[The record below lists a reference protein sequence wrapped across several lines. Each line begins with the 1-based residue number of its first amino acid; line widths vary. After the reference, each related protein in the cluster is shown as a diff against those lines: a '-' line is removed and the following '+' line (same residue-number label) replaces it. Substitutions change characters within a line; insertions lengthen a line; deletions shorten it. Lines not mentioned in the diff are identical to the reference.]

1 MRSDLTAKILRPNTA
16 VLRDF
21 LSLISICGRAPSGYE
36 ASPCCNRISLAFGKA
51 SATIIMVTHGGS
63 SVIGASDW
71 RVGTVV
77 AVHDETTTARTI
89 TLDVP
94 DWPGHVAGQHVDVRL
109 TASDGYSA
117 VRSYSIA
124 SAPNS
129 EKRVELT
136 VERLPD
142 GEVSPYLT
150 QEFAVGDRLE
160 LRGPIGG
167 WFVWRAQQTEP
178 IQLVAGGSGIVP
190 LMAMIRSRASAG
202 STAPFRLLYSVRK
215 PEAVLYRD
223 ELQAL
228 SDHDRYPALTYAYT
242 RVVPKDW
249 PRPAGRID
257 ADLIAHTTWPSSLSP
272 TCYVC
277 GPTSFVE
284 SAASLLIAAGN
295 DPNRIRTERFGA
307 TGEPQ

>member
-1 MRSDLTAKILRPNTA
+1 M
-16 VLRDF
+16 
-21 LSLISICGRAPSGYE
+21 
-36 ASPCCNRISLAFGKA
+36 
-51 SATIIMVTHGGS
+51 M
-63 SVIGASDW
+63 W

-77 AVHDETTTARTI
+77 ALQDETATARTI
-89 TLDVP
+89 TLKVP
-94 DWPGHVAGQHVDVRL
+94 DWPGHIAGQHVDVRL

-124 SAPNS
+124 SAPNA

-136 VERLPD
+136 VERLPN

-150 QEFAVGDRLE
+150 QELAVSDRLE

-167 WFVWRAQQTEP
+167 WFVWRIQQTEP

-190 LMAMIRSRASAG
+190 LMAMIRSRAAAG
-202 STAPFRLLYSVRK
+202 STARFRLLYSVRE
-215 PEAVLYRD
+215 PAAVLYRD

-228 SDHDRYPALTYAYT
+228 SDHDRSMNLTYAYT
-242 RVVPKDW
+242 RVAPKDW
-249 PRPAGRID
+249 PRPPSRID
-257 ADLIAHTTWPSSLSP
+257 AALIANTTWPSKLVP

-284 SAASLLIAAGN
+284 SASRLLTSSGN
-295 DPNRIRTERFGA
+295 DPEKIRTERFGP
-307 TGEPQ
+307 TGERQ